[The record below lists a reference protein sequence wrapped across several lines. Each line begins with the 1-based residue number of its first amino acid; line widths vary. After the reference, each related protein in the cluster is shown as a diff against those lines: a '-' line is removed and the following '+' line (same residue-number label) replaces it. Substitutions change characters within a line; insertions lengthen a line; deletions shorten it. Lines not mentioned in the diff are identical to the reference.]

1 MGRSV
6 GKATAKSNL
15 KTIIDGLAYFLKLAD
30 QPAADAAT
38 NKITTEVLSQA
49 TPQQQEALA
58 TALRSGL
65 QDQMRATGSYGA
77 GQRITSP
84 QVPIPETPAS
94 RFIPPSKPGYF
105 ETRPDAIGE
114 ADFQRLMA
122 ERARAAQPP
131 AAPVDPMQRLADL
144 QNRIAEL
151 KAGGVGNTGVT
162 PLQVDPILDPN
173 QLRIPYQYQKGTV
186 VGGRNVGGRMFSPT
200 AEADPDLVRID
211 RGARPAS
218 ADEQALLTAVARR
231 AEAPTADLFRSAEEF
246 NEAMAAL
253 RQTPAFQAPGVPF
266 SYGRTVDIN
275 GKTNDVLNPY
285 AFGMQKAYNNFESVR
300 PGVRIADLSK
310 LAGGGVLAAG
320 GLATALNMMDG
331 SDQVVTNEEP
341 PLGRTSAVDQTVMAD
356 GPQPIAGFDTLTPEQ
371 MQEAVRMAQSDTP
384 TSPSAPSAAPALTA
398 EESAALAQ
406 EASNR
411 IEAAANAGQTLDS
424 EMLKAF
430 TPMDPS
436 RYSSAAEYY
445 ADQRR
450 LAKSMAPG
458 QFERVKAE
466 LTSRYDPASQQTEI
480 DRMDQFA
487 EANRAI
493 AIRNAM
499 RSNPDLF
506 NQQSGQSVTGTTV
519 NSEMGSSAAASAQG
533 NANATAALNSA
544 PPMSVATQGFSDL
557 RAATNPIVQPTLERA
572 NQFLNQA
579 LGGIN

>member
-1 MGRSV
+1 MGRSAA
-6 GKATAKSNL
+6 KATAKSNL
-15 KTIIDGLAYFLKLAD
+15 NTIIDGIAYFLRLAD
-30 QPAADAAT
+30 KPAADAAT
-38 NKITTEVLSQA
+38 NKITAEVLSQA

-77 GQRITSP
+77 GVRGDVP
-84 QVPIPETPAS
+84 QVPIAETPAS
-94 RFIPPSKPGYF
+94 RFIPRPESRYF
-105 ETRPDAIGE
+105 ATRPDAVGE

-122 ERARAAQPP
+122 DRARIAQQNRGVSGDMQLGPTMPP
-131 AAPVDPMQRLADL
+131 AS
-144 QNRIAEL
+144 
-151 KAGGVGNTGVT
+151 
-162 PLQVDPILDPN
+162 VDPILDPN
-173 QLRIPYQYQKGTV
+173 QLRIGYQYPKGTIIDGRK
-186 VGGRNVGGRMFSPT
+186 VGGRVFSPT

-218 ADEQALLTAVARR
+218 ADEKALLEAVARR

-253 RQTPAFQAPGVPF
+253 RQTPAFQAPGVP
-266 SYGRTVDIN
+266 SYLGRTVPSP
-275 GKTNDVLNPY
+275 LNPTG
-285 AFGMQKAYNNFESVR
+285 FGNLEGVR
-300 PGVRIADLSK
+300 TGVRIADLSK
-310 LAGGGVLAAG
+310 LAGGGVLTAG
-320 GLATALNMMDG
+320 GLTTALNMVDG

-341 PLGRTSAVDQTVMAD
+341 PLGRTSAVDQTVTAD

-371 MQEAVRMAQSDTP
+371 MQEALLMAQSDTP
-384 TSPSAPSAAPALTA
+384 TSSPAPSVAPALT
-398 EESAALAQ
+398 EEQSKVLTE
-406 EASNR
+406 EASRR

-430 TPMDPS
+430 TPMDPIK
-436 RYSSAAEYY
+436 YKSAAAYY
-445 ADQRR
+445 EDQRR

-466 LTSRYDPASQQTEI
+466 LTRRYDPASQQTEI
-480 DRMDQFA
+480 DRMEQFA

-506 NQQSGQSVTGTTV
+506 NQQSGQSVTGKTV

-533 NANATAALNSA
+533 NADAAAALVSA
-544 PPMSVATQGFSDL
+544 PPMSEATRGFSDL

-579 LGGIN
+579 LGGIA

>member
-30 QPAADAAT
+30 EPAADAAT
-38 NKITTEVLSQA
+38 NKITAEVLSQA
-49 TPQQQEALA
+49 SPQQQEALA

-77 GQRITSP
+77 GVRGDVP
-84 QVPIPETPAS
+84 QVPVAETPAS
-94 RFIPPSKPGYF
+94 RFIPRPESRYF
-105 ETRPDAIGE
+105 ATRPDAVGE
-114 ADFQRLMA
+114 ADFQRMMA
-122 ERARAAQPP
+122 DRARIAQQNRGVSGDMQLGPTMPP
-131 AAPVDPMQRLADL
+131 AS
-144 QNRIAEL
+144 
-151 KAGGVGNTGVT
+151 
-162 PLQVDPILDPN
+162 VDPILDPN
-173 QLRIPYQYQKGTV
+173 QLRIPYQYPKGTNI
-186 VGGRNVGGRMFSPT
+186 GGRNVGGQMFSPT
-200 AEADPDLVRID
+200 KEADPELIRIL

-218 ADEQALLTAVARR
+218 ADEQALLAAVARR
-231 AEAPTADLFRSAEEF
+231 AEAPTGDLFRSAEEF

-253 RQTPAFQAPGVPF
+253 RQTPAFQAPGFP
-266 SYGRTVDIN
+266 SSLGRTVPSPLDPT
-275 GKTNDVLNPY
+275 G
-285 AFGMQKAYNNFESVR
+285 FGNLE
-300 PGVRIADLSK
+300 GVRTGVRFADLSK

-320 GLATALNMMDG
+320 GLATALNMVVG

-406 EASNR
+406 
-411 IEAAANAGQTLDS
+411 
-424 EMLKAF
+424 
-430 TPMDPS
+430 
-436 RYSSAAEYY
+436 
-445 ADQRR
+445 
-450 LAKSMAPG
+450 
-458 QFERVKAE
+458 
-466 LTSRYDPASQQTEI
+466 
-480 DRMDQFA
+480 
-487 EANRAI
+487 ANRAI
-493 AIRNAM
+493 AVRNAM

-533 NANATAALNSA
+533 NANATAALASA

-579 LGGIN
+579 LGGIA